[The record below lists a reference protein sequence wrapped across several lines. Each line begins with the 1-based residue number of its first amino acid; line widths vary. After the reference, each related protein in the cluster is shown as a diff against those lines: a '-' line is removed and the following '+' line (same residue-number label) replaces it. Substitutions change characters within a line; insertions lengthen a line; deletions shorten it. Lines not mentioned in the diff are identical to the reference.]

1 LYFSAQDQNGSELWK
16 SDGSESGTVRVKDIY
31 PGSRSSN
38 PQNLANFGGTLY
50 FTADDGNGYD
60 LWKSD
65 GTKAGTIVAM
75 NFRPLETWSHA
86 FPKNFTII
94 GNTLYFSAEDPE
106 GRELWKIVESQ

>member
-1 LYFSAQDQNGSELWK
+1 
-16 SDGSESGTVRVKDIY
+16 SGTVRVKDIY

-50 FTADDGNGYD
+50 FAAGDQNGYH

-75 NFRPLETWSHA
+75 NFRPLETYSP
-86 FPKNFTII
+86 FGPKNFTII